1 MKNIIGQKQQEQY
14 GRDSVGVEVVD
25 MVGVPL
31 VDQLVEA
38 LVFDAPASMSD
49 AYDGVRVGFVLG
61 KAGCP
66 EPFAG

>member
-1 MKNIIGQKQQEQY
+1 MKNIIGQKQQEQD
-14 GRDSVGVEVVD
+14 GRDSVGIEVVD

-31 VDQLVEA
+31 VDQLVET
-38 LVFDAPASMSD
+38 LIFDAPASMPD
-49 AYDGVRVGFVLG
+49 AHDGMRVGLVLG